1 MTYSGEGFEKRHI
14 GPSHSDESE
23 MLKLLGYKDINTF
36 ISDVVPA
43 NIQITKKLSDVL
55 DTAKSE
61 VAVIAELREIAA
73 QNQVFTSLIGGGY
86 YGTIT
91 PAVIKRNVLEN
102 PAWYT
107 AYTPYQPEISQGR
120 LEAIFAF
127 QTVIC
132 DMTALSL
139 ANASMLDE
147 GTAAAE
153 AMTVARRTSK
163 ASDDAVFLI

>member
-1 MTYSGEGFEKRHI
+1 MTYNGERFEKRHI
-14 GPSHSDESE
+14 GPSSSDEQE
-23 MLKLLGYKDINTF
+23 MLALLGYRDIETF

-43 NIQITKKLSDVL
+43 NIQISKKLSHSL
-55 DTAKSE
+55 DSAKSE
-61 VAVIAELREIAA
+61 VEVIAELREIASH
-73 QNQVFTSLIGGGY
+73 NQVFTSLIGGGY

-139 ANASMLDE
+139 SNASMLDE

-153 AMTVARRTSK
+153 AMTVARRTS
-163 ASDDAVFLI
+163 

>member
-1 MTYSGEGFEKRHI
+1 MTYSGERFAKRHI
-14 GPSHSDESE
+14 GPSSLDELE
-23 MLKLLGYKDINTF
+23 MLHMLGYQDIEAF
-36 ISDVVPA
+36 ISDVIPA
-43 NIQITKKLSDVL
+43 NIQIAKKLSQVL
-55 DTAKSE
+55 DSAKSE
-61 VAVIAELREIAA
+61 VAVIAELRKIAS

-91 PAVIKRNVLEN
+91 PPVIKRNVLEN

-139 ANASMLDE
+139 SNASMLN
-147 GTAAAE
+147 E
-153 AMTVARRTSK
+153 ACLLYACPSPR
-163 ASDDAVFLI
+163 DL